1 MLVQD
6 CQFCGG
12 RNFSAYSTKKWSH
25 HYANLLPKF
34 CRTKNIHV
42 TTRKHSSNECLLR
55 ERVELACWQTCG
67 RSPSSSISFNMPG
80 TNFFSKFLSILSPP
94 PPPPPP
100 PPTHPTTCFSSDFAI
115 IRKRSWQ
122 KLGGKGRGGRNLAD
136 ATACSV
142 NDMHQN
148 RRAFILLARIGYIAL
163 RKTADSYMVT
173 PSRGTARNRML
184 GRLCT
189 E

>member
-80 TNFFSKFLSILSPP
+80 TNFFSKFLSILSLPPPLPP
-94 PPPPPP
+94 PPSPPPHTP
-100 PPTHPTTCFSSDFAI
+100 YNMFLIGFRNNSKTVLAKTGGEGQGWSQPCRRHCLFSEWYAS
-115 IRKRSWQ
+115 K
-122 KLGGKGRGGRNLAD
+122 
-136 ATACSV
+136 
-142 NDMHQN
+142 
-148 RRAFILLARIGYIAL
+148 
-163 RKTADSYMVT
+163 
-173 PSRGTARNRML
+173 
-184 GRLCT
+184 
-189 E
+189 